1 MVLFTSLL
9 QNKWFNQQTSVVL
22 FTSLLHFESKFKR
35 CLTNCEKINSRQVF
49 VVLYERF
56 ENVLICIIY
65 VGSVGPFRPISNF
78 PFFCQSK
85 NSLELFNIIFE
96 NSSPKGFFWANK
108 KKFEFS
114 ALSPD
119 SRKLLTTALKLGIF
133 RHFVTLFPFLIFF
146 KIKAIIIVKIIDII

>member
-1 MVLFTSLL
+1 MSRKERLDRRKVY
-9 QNKWFNQQTSVVL
+9 
-22 FTSLLHFESKFKR
+22 FESKFKR

-65 VGSVGPFRPISNF
+65 IGSEGPFRPISNC
-78 PFFCQSK
+78 PFFCQKK

-119 SRKLLTTALKLGIF
+119 SRKLLTTALNNASVHLLRLSSTIVASYYF
-133 RHFVTLFPFLIFF
+133 PLFH
-146 KIKAIIIVKIIDII
+146 